1 MGAVGK
7 ARASGE
13 LAKDGGK
20 AAGDA
25 ERGHLQPLPA
35 LVKLDAAARA
45 AVFSCLG
52 EVWQPDL
59 CS

>member
-7 ARASGE
+7 ARVSGE
-13 LAKDGGK
+13 LAKDGCK

-25 ERGHLQPLPA
+25 EWGHLQPLPVF
-35 LVKLDAAARA
+35 VKLDAAAHA
-45 AVFSCLG
+45 AVFNCLG
-52 EVWQPDL
+52 EVWQPNL

>member
-7 ARASGE
+7 ARVSGE

-25 ERGHLQPLPA
+25 EQPLPVF
-35 LVKLDAAARA
+35 LKLDAAAHA
-45 AVFSCLG
+45 AVFNCLG
-52 EVWQPDL
+52 EVWQSDL